1 LSKLDPAIRT
11 LHLGL
16 AEIVLLLMITA
27 FVIAATS
34 PLNRAFIVAQSLEAR
49 QVRNIDTWAAII
61 ALIALL
67 SGAYAVWRN
76 AGNVCDS
83 WPLCGG
89 PIIPEISPTF
99 IHMVHRLL
107 AGISVI
113 LAAYA
118 AHRVY
123 RLEGADRLLR
133 LGAIIVVVVIVAQ
146 MFIGAANP
154 WTDFETWAK
163 ASHLSM
169 ATVMFAATSLVAV
182 IIWLAI
188 YREEREARANSI
200 E

>member
-1 LSKLDPAIRT
+1 
-11 LHLGL
+11 
-16 AEIVLLLMITA
+16 
-27 FVIAATS
+27 
-34 PLNRAFIVAQSLEAR
+34 
-49 QVRNIDTWAAII
+49 
-61 ALIALL
+61 
-67 SGAYAVWRN
+67 
-76 AGNVCDS
+76 
-83 WPLCGG
+83 
-89 PIIPEISPTF
+89 
-99 IHMVHRLL
+99 MVHRVL
-107 AGISVI
+107 AGVSVV

-118 AHRVY
+118 AHCVY

-133 LGAIIVVVVIVAQ
+133 LGAIIVGVVIVAQ

-188 YREEREARANSI
+188 HREEREARANSI